1 MTTPTR
7 DRATPP
13 PTVGPRPAT
22 GPGPVAGAAAGVLQR
37 RTLALL
43 AAGIL
48 VAGLAAAVLALSDDP
63 APSRSS
69 AITPVRVTSGGEI
82 ATGFAVG
89 RERVVTVAHLV
100 DGAVKEAGTDGAV
113 MVTGVRARVLRRDR
127 LSDLALLAVPGIGG
141 RSPTVTAADAGDEV
155 RVLRLRDG
163 RSSSQSVRVR
173 RAIVAHV
180 SALGAEPTVTRPAL
194 ELGARVRAGDSGA
207 PVVSRSGAL
216 AGVIFAASSRREGT
230 AYAVDGSA
238 VARLLARD

>member
-1 MTTPTR
+1 MTAPTR
-7 DRATPP
+7 DRAGPLP
-13 PTVGPRPAT
+13 AAGPRPAT
-22 GPGPVAGAAAGVLQR
+22 APGPAAGAAAGVVHR

-48 VAGLAAAVLALSDDP
+48 VAGLAAVLLALSDDP
-63 APSRSS
+63 APGRSP

-100 DGAVKEAGTDGAV
+100 DGAVKEARTDGAV
-113 MVTGVRARVLRRDR
+113 TVNGVRARVLRLDR
-127 LSDLALLAVPGIGG
+127 RSDLALLAVPGIGG
-141 RSPTVTAADAGDEV
+141 RSPALTEAGAGDVV

-163 RSSSQSVRVR
+163 RSSSLSVRVR

-180 SALGAEPTVTRPAL
+180 SALGAEHIVTRPAL

-216 AGVIFAASSRREGT
+216 TGVIFAASSRREET
-230 AYAVDGSA
+230 AYAVHA
-238 VARLLARD
+238 RAAARLLVRR